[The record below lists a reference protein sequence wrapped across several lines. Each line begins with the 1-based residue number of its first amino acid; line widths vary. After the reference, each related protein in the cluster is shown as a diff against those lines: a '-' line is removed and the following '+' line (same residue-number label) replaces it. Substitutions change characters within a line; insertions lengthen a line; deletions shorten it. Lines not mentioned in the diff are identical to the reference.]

1 MNLRELRLSKGISLA
16 ALAKASGY
24 TASHVCGAENGDHC
38 SEFAMQA
45 MFDAIP
51 IADKYP
57 KARIEVAIRNLP
69 AGNFTTRQLALKLDF
84 PTTRIMA
91 QLMEM
96 GIIERV
102 NRVTYRRST

>member
-1 MNLRELRLSKGISLA
+1 
-16 ALAKASGY
+16 
-24 TASHVCGAENGDHC
+24 
-38 SEFAMQA
+38 MQA

-102 NRVTYRRST
+102 NRVTYKKCSHKELKNGTN